1 MIGSLRGEIIDK
13 AEDGLLIEV
22 GGVGFFVQAPTTLLD
37 VLEIGTRTQ
46 LFTHLYVREQ
56 ELTLFGFPDRDELEL
71 FRTLLR
77 VQGIGPKV
85 ALAILSH
92 LPAETLRQAVAR
104 EEAALLARVPG
115 IGPKKA
121 KQIVF
126 QLRDKIGL
134 EDIFVTAAPIHEGD
148 SEVIAALTT
157 LGYSV
162 VEAQA
167 ALQQLPKEAKNEPV
181 EEKIRLALSSLARI
195 EAFTHFTRSHTE
207 CGNEVESIR

>member
-13 AEDGLLIEV
+13 EEGALLIEV
-22 GGVGFFVQAPTTLLD
+22 GGVGYYVQSPATLVDL
-37 VLEIGTRTQ
+37 LEVGVKTQ
-46 LFTHLYVREQ
+46 LFIHTYVREQ
-56 ELTLFGFPDRDELEL
+56 ELTLFGFPDKDELEL
-71 FRTLLR
+71 FRTLLK

-92 LPAETLRQAVAR
+92 IPAETLRQAIAR

-126 QLRDKIGL
+126 ALKDKVGY
-134 EDIFVTAAPIHEGD
+134 EDIFVSATPITDSD
-148 SEVIAALTT
+148 SEVIAALTS

-162 VEAQA
+162 IEAQA
-167 ALQQLPKEAKNEPV
+167 ALQQLPKEARGESI
-181 EEKIRLALSSLARI
+181 EEKVRLALSSLAR
-195 EAFTHFTRSHTE
+195 F
-207 CGNEVESIR
+207 

>member
-13 AEDGLLIEV
+13 EEGGLVIDV
-22 GGVGFFVQAPTTLLD
+22 GGVGYYVQAPTTLVD
-37 VLEIGTRTQ
+37 MLEIGVRTQ

-56 ELTLFGFPDRDELEL
+56 ELTLFGFPDKEELEL
-71 FRTLLR
+71 FRTLLK

-92 LPAETLRQAVAR
+92 IPAETLRQAIAR

-126 QLRDKIGL
+126 ALKDKVGY
-134 EDIFVTAAPIHEGD
+134 EDIFVSATPITDTD
-148 SEVIAALTT
+148 SEVIAALDNAGLQRDRGPGGPATT
-157 LGYSV
+157 LQGSQRG
-162 VEAQA
+162 A
-167 ALQQLPKEAKNEPV
+167 
-181 EEKIRLALSSLARI
+181 
-195 EAFTHFTRSHTE
+195 
-207 CGNEVESIR
+207 G

>member
-13 AEDGLLIEV
+13 AEGAFLIEV
-22 GGVGFFVQAPTTLLD
+22 GGIGYQVLAPTTLLD
-37 VLEIGTRTQ
+37 VLDIGTKTQ
-46 LFTHLYVREQ
+46 IFTHLHVREQ
-56 ELTLFGFPDRDELEL
+56 ELTLFGFPDKEELEL
-71 FRTLLR
+71 FRTLLK

-92 LPAETLRQAVAR
+92 IPVETLRQAVAR

-126 QLRDKIGL
+126 QLKDKVGL
-134 EDIFVTAAPIHEGD
+134 EDIFVSATPISDGD
-148 SEVIAALTT
+148 GEVIAALTT

-167 ALQQLPKEAKNEPV
+167 ALQQLPKDAKNESV
-181 EEKIRLALSSLARI
+181 EEKVRLALSSLAK
-195 EAFTHFTRSHTE
+195 F
-207 CGNEVESIR
+207 

>member
-13 AEDGLLIEV
+13 EEDRLVIEV
-22 GGVGFFVQAPTTLLD
+22 GGVGYVVLGPTTLLD
-37 VLEIGTRTQ
+37 LLEVGINTQ
-46 LFTHLYVREQ
+46 IYTHLHVREQ
-56 ELTLFGFPDRDELEL
+56 ELTLFGFTDKEELEL
-71 FRTLLR
+71 FRTLLK

-92 LPAETLRQAVAR
+92 LPSETLRQAVAR

-126 QLRDKIGL
+126 QLKDKVGL
-134 EDIFVTAAPIHEGD
+134 DDVFVGAVSISDTD
-148 SEVIAALTT
+148 SEVIAALTA

-162 VEAQA
+162 VEAQT
-167 ALQQLPKEAKNEPV
+167 ALQQLPKENKEDSV
-181 EEKIRLALSSLARI
+181 EEKVRIALSSLAR
-195 EAFTHFTRSHTE
+195 F
-207 CGNEVESIR
+207 

>member
-13 AEDGLLIEV
+13 DEVGLLVEV
-22 GGVGFFVQAPTTLLD
+22 GGIGFYVLAPTTLLD
-37 VLEIGTRTQ
+37 VMEVGIKSQ
-46 LFTHLYVREQ
+46 IYTHLHVREQ
-56 ELTLFGFPDRDELEL
+56 ELTLFGFPDKEELEL
-71 FRTLLR
+71 FRTLLK

-104 EEAALLARVPG
+104 EEAALLSRVPG

-126 QLRDKIGL
+126 QLKDKVGL
-134 EDIFVTAAPIHEGD
+134 EDIFVATTPIGEGD

-167 ALQQLPKEAKNEPV
+167 ALQQLPREAKEESV
-181 EEKIRLALSSLARI
+181 EEKIRLALSSLAK
-195 EAFTHFTRSHTE
+195 F
-207 CGNEVESIR
+207 

>member
-13 AEDGLLIEV
+13 EEGALMIDV
-22 GGVGFFVQAPTTLLD
+22 GGVGYYVQGPTTLIDL
-37 VLEIGTRTQ
+37 LEVGVKTQ
-46 LFTHLYVREQ
+46 LFIHTHVREQ
-56 ELTLFGFPDRDELEL
+56 ELTLFGFPDKEELEL
-71 FRTLLR
+71 FRTLLK

-92 LPAETLRQAVAR
+92 IPAETLRQAIAR

-126 QLRDKIGL
+126 ALKDKVGY
-134 EDIFVTAAPIHEGD
+134 EDIFVSTTPITDSD

-157 LGYSV
+157 LGYSII
-162 VEAQA
+162 EAQA
-167 ALQQLPKEAKNEPV
+167 ALQQLSKEARSESV
-181 EEKIRLALSSLARI
+181 EEKVRLALSSLAR
-195 EAFTHFTRSHTE
+195 F
-207 CGNEVESIR
+207 

>member
-1 MIGSLRGEIIDK
+1 MIGSLRGEIINK
-13 AEDGLLIEV
+13 EENGLLIEV
-22 GGVGFFVQAPTTLLD
+22 GGVGYYVLAPTTLLD
-37 VLEIGTRTQ
+37 VLDVGMQTQ
-46 LFTHLYVREQ
+46 LFTHLHVREQ
-56 ELTLFGFPDRDELEL
+56 ELTLFGFPNKEELDL
-71 FRTLLR
+71 FRTLLH

-92 LPAETLRQAVAR
+92 LPVETLRQAVAR

-126 QLRDKIGL
+126 QLRDKIGF
-134 EDIFVTAAPIHEGD
+134 EDIFVASTPISDTDG
-148 SEVIAALTT
+148 EVIAALTA

-167 ALQQLPKEAKNEPV
+167 ALQQIPKEARDENI
-181 EEKIRLALSSLARI
+181 EEKVRIALSSLAR
-195 EAFTHFTRSHTE
+195 F
-207 CGNEVESIR
+207 

>member
-1 MIGSLRGEIIDK
+1 MMIGSLRGEIIDK
-13 AEDGLLIEV
+13 EENGFIIEV
-22 GGVGFFVQAPTTLLD
+22 GDVGYYVLTPTTLLD
-37 VLEIGTRTQ
+37 MLDVGMKTQ
-46 LFTHLYVREQ
+46 IFTHLHVREQ
-56 ELTLFGFPDRDELEL
+56 ELTLFGFPDKEELEL
-71 FRTLLR
+71 FRVLLK

-92 LPAETLRQAVAR
+92 IPSETLRQAIAR

-134 EDIFVTAAPIHEGD
+134 EDIFVTTSPISDTD

-167 ALQQLPKEAKNEPV
+167 ALQQLPQAVKNEPV
-181 EEKIRLALSSLARI
+181 EEKVRVALSSLAKI
-195 EAFTHFTRSHTE
+195 
-207 CGNEVESIR
+207 

>member
-13 AEDGLLIEV
+13 EENGVLIEV
-22 GGVGFFVQAPTTLLD
+22 GGVGFHVLAPTTLLD
-37 VLEIGTRTQ
+37 IMEVGIKTQ
-46 LFTHLYVREQ
+46 LFTHLHVREQ
-56 ELTLFGFPDRDELEL
+56 ELTLFGFADKEELEL
-71 FRTLLR
+71 FRTLLK

-92 LPAETLRQAVAR
+92 IPAETLRQAIAR

-134 EDIFVTAAPIHEGD
+134 EDIFVTATPISDADG
-148 SEVIAALTT
+148 EVIAALTT

-167 ALQQLPKEAKNEPV
+167 ALQQLPKEARDESV
-181 EEKIRLALSSLARI
+181 EEKVRLALSSLAKL
-195 EAFTHFTRSHTE
+195 
-207 CGNEVESIR
+207 

>member
-13 AEDGLLIEV
+13 DEAGLLIEV
-22 GGVGFFVQAPTTLLD
+22 GGVGFYLLAPTTLLD
-37 VLEIGTRTQ
+37 VLDVGVKTQ
-46 LFTHLYVREQ
+46 LFTHLHVREQ
-56 ELTLFGFPDRDELEL
+56 ELTLFGFPDKEELEL
-71 FRTLLR
+71 FRTLLK

-126 QLRDKIGL
+126 QLKDKVGL
-134 EDIFVTAAPIHEGD
+134 EDVFVSTTPISAGD
-148 SEVIAALTT
+148 GEVIAALTT

-167 ALQQLPKEAKNEPV
+167 ALQQLPKEAKDESV

-195 EAFTHFTRSHTE
+195 
-207 CGNEVESIR
+207 

>member
-1 MIGSLRGEIIDK
+1 MIGALRGEIIDK
-13 AEDGLLIEV
+13 EEAGVLIDV
-22 GGVGFFVQAPTTLLD
+22 GGVGYYVLAPTTLLD
-37 VLEIGTRTQ
+37 VLDVGMQTQ
-46 LFTHLYVREQ
+46 LFTHLHVREQ
-56 ELTLFGFPDRDELEL
+56 ELTLFGFPNKETLEL
-71 FRTLLR
+71 FRTLLK

-92 LPAETLRQAVAR
+92 IPDETLRQAVAR

-126 QLRDKIGL
+126 QLKDKIGL
-134 EDIFVTAAPIHEGD
+134 EDVFVVTSPISDTDG
-148 SEVIAALTT
+148 EVIAALTT

-167 ALQQLPKEAKNEPV
+167 ALQQLPNEAKEESV
-181 EEKIRLALSSLARI
+181 EEKVRIALSSLAKI
-195 EAFTHFTRSHTE
+195 
-207 CGNEVESIR
+207 

>member
-1 MIGSLRGEIIDK
+1 MMIGSLRGEIIDK
-13 AEDGLLIEV
+13 EENGVLIEV
-22 GGVGFFVQAPTTLLD
+22 GDVGYYVLTPTTLLD
-37 VLEIGTRTQ
+37 MLDIGMKTQ
-46 LFTHLYVREQ
+46 IFTHLHVREQ
-56 ELTLFGFPDRDELEL
+56 ELTLFGFPDKEELEL
-71 FRTLLR
+71 FRILLK

-92 LPAETLRQAVAR
+92 IPSETLRQAIAR

-134 EDIFVTAAPIHEGD
+134 EDIFATSSPISDTD

-167 ALQQLPKEAKNEPV
+167 ALQQLPQEVKNEPV
-181 EEKIRLALSSLARI
+181 EEKVRVALSSLAK
-195 EAFTHFTRSHTE
+195 F
-207 CGNEVESIR
+207 

>member
-13 AEDGLLIEV
+13 EEGALVIDV
-22 GGVGFFVQAPTTLLD
+22 GGVGYYVQGPTTLVDLLD
-37 VLEIGTRTQ
+37 VGVKTQ
-46 LFTHLYVREQ
+46 LFIHTHVREQ
-56 ELTLFGFPDRDELEL
+56 ELTLFGFPDKNELEL
-71 FRTLLR
+71 FRTLLK

-92 LPAETLRQAVAR
+92 IPAETLRQAIAR

-126 QLRDKIGL
+126 ALKDKVGY
-134 EDIFVTAAPIHEGD
+134 EDIFVSTTPITDSD
-148 SEVIAALTT
+148 SEVIAALTS
-157 LGYSV
+157 LGYSI

-167 ALQQLPKEAKNEPV
+167 ALQQLPKEARNETV
-181 EEKIRLALSSLARI
+181 EEKVRLTLSSLAR
-195 EAFTHFTRSHTE
+195 F
-207 CGNEVESIR
+207 

>member
-13 AEDGLLIEV
+13 EEGALLIEV
-22 GGVGFFVQAPTTLLD
+22 GGVGYYVQGPTTLIDVLD
-37 VLEIGTRTQ
+37 VGVKTQ
-46 LFTHLYVREQ
+46 LFIHTHVREQ
-56 ELTLFGFPDRDELEL
+56 ELTLFGFPDKDELEL
-71 FRTLLR
+71 FRTLLK

-92 LPAETLRQAVAR
+92 IPAETLRQAIAR

-126 QLRDKIGL
+126 ALKDKVGY
-134 EDIFVTAAPIHEGD
+134 EDIFASSTPITDGD
-148 SEVIAALTT
+148 GEVIAALTS

-167 ALQQLPKEAKNEPV
+167 ALQQLPKEARSESI
-181 EEKIRLALSSLARI
+181 EEKVRLALSSLAR
-195 EAFTHFTRSHTE
+195 F
-207 CGNEVESIR
+207 

>member
-13 AEDGLLIEV
+13 EEDGVLIEV
-22 GGVGFFVQAPTTLLD
+22 GGVGFHVLAPTTLLD
-37 VLEIGTRTQ
+37 ILEVGVKTQ
-46 LFTHLYVREQ
+46 LFTHLHVREQ
-56 ELTLFGFPDRDELEL
+56 ELTLFGFADKEELEL
-71 FRTLLR
+71 FRTLLK

-92 LPAETLRQAVAR
+92 IPAETLRQAIAR

-121 KQIVF
+121 QQIVF
-126 QLRDKIGL
+126 QLKDKVGL
-134 EDIFVTAAPIHEGD
+134 EDIFVSAVPISDADG
-148 SEVIAALTT
+148 EVIAALTT

-167 ALQQLPKEAKNEPV
+167 ALQQLPKESRDESV
-181 EEKIRLALSSLARI
+181 EEKVRLALSSLAKL
-195 EAFTHFTRSHTE
+195 
-207 CGNEVESIR
+207 

>member
-13 AEDGLLIEV
+13 EEGAFLIEV
-22 GGVGFFVQAPTTLLD
+22 GGVGYHVLTPTTLLD
-37 VLEIGTRTQ
+37 VLDIGIKTHI
-46 LFTHLYVREQ
+46 FTHLHVREQ
-56 ELTLFGFPDRDELEL
+56 ELTLFGFPDKEELDL
-71 FRTLLR
+71 FRTLLK

-92 LPAETLRQAVAR
+92 IPVETLRQAVAR

-126 QLRDKIGL
+126 QLKDKVGI
-134 EDIFVTAAPIHEGD
+134 EDIFVSATPISDGD
-148 SEVIAALTT
+148 GEVIAALTT

-167 ALQQLPKEAKNEPV
+167 ALQQLPKDAKD
-181 EEKIRLALSSLARI
+181 
-195 EAFTHFTRSHTE
+195 
-207 CGNEVESIR
+207 ESV

>member
-13 AEDGLLIEV
+13 EENALLIEV
-22 GGVGFFVQAPTTLLD
+22 SGVGYYVLAPTTLLD
-37 VLEIGTRTQ
+37 VLEIGMQTQ
-46 LFTHLYVREQ
+46 LFTHLHVREQ
-56 ELTLFGFPDRDELEL
+56 ELTLFGFPDEEELDL
-71 FRTLLR
+71 FRTLLH

-92 LPAETLRQAVAR
+92 LSVETLRQAVAR

-126 QLRDKIGL
+126 QLRDKVGF
-134 EDIFVTAAPIHEGD
+134 EDIFVTSTPISDTDG
-148 SEVIAALTT
+148 EVIAALTT

-167 ALQQLPKEAKNEPV
+167 ALQQLPKEARDESI
-181 EEKIRLALSSLARI
+181 EEKIRIALSSLARL
-195 EAFTHFTRSHTE
+195 
-207 CGNEVESIR
+207 

>member
-13 AEDGLLIEV
+13 DEAGLLIEV
-22 GGVGFFVQAPTTLLD
+22 NGVGFYVLAPTTLLD
-37 VLEIGTRTQ
+37 VLEVGVKTQ
-46 LFTHLYVREQ
+46 IFTHLHVREQ
-56 ELTLFGFPDRDELEL
+56 ELTLFGFPDREELEL
-71 FRTLLR
+71 FRTLLK

-126 QLRDKIGL
+126 QLKDKVGL
-134 EDIFVTAAPIHEGD
+134 EDIFMASTPIGEGD
-148 SEVIAALTT
+148 SEVIAALTA

-167 ALQQLPKEAKNEPV
+167 ALQQLPQEAKEESV
-181 EEKIRLALSSLARI
+181 EEKIRLALSGLAK
-195 EAFTHFTRSHTE
+195 F
-207 CGNEVESIR
+207 